1 MGGEGTRGLI
11 FSRWEIC
18 IGYVL
23 TGLGLGQDGGF
34 DKAKPLFFVV
44 IVLQGDYWEGDD
56 SNLGRE
62 RRREV
67 FVAKH

>member
-1 MGGEGTRGLI
+1 MNFITLENYIGNVLAGLA
-11 FSRWEIC
+11 
-18 IGYVL
+18 
-23 TGLGLGQDGGF
+23 LGQDGRF
-34 DKAKPLFFVV
+34 DKAKSLFFVV

-62 RRREV
+62 RRREG